1 MNRRGHPGSL
11 EIGGAGQRSRPGTAM
26 DDAVRPTRTE
36 SDSSR
41 GPGPGDESSGLDPR
55 DGPRGR
61 TDRSGYRKREDP
73 EMRKPLAAMALV
85 VAILALAGEGCAP
98 VPLPHYAAYRP
109 RRVEELLVDSENLR
123 LAGDDWERF
132 WFLDQPS
139 HLTPFRTHG
148 GLGP

>member
-1 MNRRGHPGSL
+1 
-11 EIGGAGQRSRPGTAM
+11 
-26 DDAVRPTRTE
+26 
-36 SDSSR
+36 
-41 GPGPGDESSGLDPR
+41 
-55 DGPRGR
+55 
-61 TDRSGYRKREDP
+61 
-73 EMRKPLAAMALV
+73 MRKPLAALALV
-85 VAILALAGEGCAP
+85 VAALALGEGCAP

-109 RRVEELLVDSENLR
+109 KRVEELLVDSENLR

>member
-1 MNRRGHPGSL
+1 
-11 EIGGAGQRSRPGTAM
+11 
-26 DDAVRPTRTE
+26 
-36 SDSSR
+36 
-41 GPGPGDESSGLDPR
+41 
-55 DGPRGR
+55 
-61 TDRSGYRKREDP
+61 
-73 EMRKPLAAMALV
+73 MRKSLAALALV
-85 VAILALAGEGCAP
+85 VAALAIGEGCAP
-98 VPLPHYAAYRP
+98 VPLPHYAAYVP